1 MTVAILGAS
10 PKPERYAYKAFRM
23 LQDYHHKVVPV
34 HPALKELEGIPVS
47 PSLDDITEEIHTLT
61 VYVGPRFIGEEIDR
75 IVRLKPGRVILN
87 PGTESP
93 ELMAAL
99 DQAGIPYLKACTLVM
114 LRTGQFEP
122 GAA

>member
-34 HPALKELEGIPVS
+34 HPTLKELEGIPVS

-99 DQAGIPYLKACTLVM
+99 DQVGIPYLKACTLVM
-114 LRTGQFEP
+114 LRTGQFDTS
-122 GAA
+122 AA